1 MCVRLVRV
9 TMIVLLSLLVLSA
22 APHSS
27 HATLITSVN
36 TTTAPTIDF
45 VGSIGGHI
53 GGVAID
59 GAHAYF
65 AEGGGLSV
73 LDISNALAP
82 TRIARLPLPAIA
94 EGVHASGNH
103 VYIAA
108 SDGVY
113 IADVSNPAAPKLVG
127 SYATPGQAQVVRVVS
142 TRAYVTVKGVYSS
155 TSGDYVGKGL
165 LIVNVSD
172 PALPTLLGRYETSD
186 FPDDV
191 QVVGN
196 LAYLTHY
203 DGFVGGVQIL
213 NISDPANIV
222 PLGNYTTPGKDNAAI
237 DVVNGTAYIAYSD
250 ESARNGGLQIVN
262 VSNPANPTLLGSYQT
277 PTFVLG
283 VRVVGSVAYLA
294 AYTRLVLL
302 NISTPA
308 TPTLISQYQLSGGA
322 EALSDAL
329 QVAGGFAYLPTES
342 YAHEQ
347 AAGVQIVDVSTPA
360 NPTPRGIYR
369 TLWAVGQAGC
379 RDSIRL
385 AGSLGYAQTTGA
397 IVRSFDATT
406 PTTPTLV
413 STTAPTRSYDLAIV
427 GSLLY
432 NAVGKGGLQ
441 IFDISNPITPTLRGS
456 YTAADLTDSPVNVT
470 DNRAY
475 VVGDFKL
482 MILDVSNP
490 NNPTFLGQYSPIS
503 GPHSIKVVDTLA
515 YIASDVGLH
524 IIDVSNPS
532 NPIQRG
538 LFFSAGAA
546 NAVQVVGQR
555 AYVAARGTY
564 NSQQGLTGNG
574 LEIVDV
580 SDPTSPK
587 LLGGYATPDAA
598 EALQVVGNRAYV
610 VDFKGVYVIDVSDP
624 ANPTLL
630 TTYHT
635 PGSPIGIEISGDLIY
650 IADGGGG
657 LQILRVRDS
666 SSGSGLVTPNG
677 GTLNFAG
684 ALSLQFPPN
693 AVNSPITVTYTR
705 LVLPTQSLGSARSAG
720 HSFTLEARD
729 GSGLPIT
736 HFVQP
741 YTMVISY
748 TDEELAALEV
758 SEDDLNVAFWNG
770 SAWVDTLPCAGCG
783 VDAVSNRITV
793 VLDHFTEFA
802 LVGGEE
808 TRVFLP
814 LVRR

>member
-1 MCVRLVRV
+1 MYVRLARV
-9 TMIVLLSLLVLSA
+9 TLIILLNLLVLSVA
-22 APHSS
+22 LYSS
-27 HATLITSVN
+27 PATLITPVN
-36 TTTAPTIDF
+36 TTNGPTIDF

-53 GGVAID
+53 GGVALD
-59 GAHAYF
+59 GAYAYF

-108 SDGVY
+108 SDGLY
-113 IADVSNPAAPKLVG
+113 IADVSNPAAPKLAG
-127 SYATPGQAQVVRVVS
+127 SYATPGQAQVVRVVG
-142 TRAYVTVKGVYSS
+142 TRAYVTAKGVYSS

-222 PLGNYTTPGKDNAAI
+222 PLGNYTTPSKDNAAI
-237 DVVNGTAYIAYSD
+237 DVVNGTAYIAYYD

-347 AAGVQIVDVSTPA
+347 TAGVQIVDVSTPA

-369 TLWAVGQAGC
+369 TLWAVGQAGR

-397 IVRSFDATT
+397 IVRSFDATA

-490 NNPTFLGQYSPIS
+490 NNPTFLGQYSAIS
-503 GPHSIKVVDTLA
+503 VPHSIKVVGTLA
-515 YIASDVGLH
+515 YIASDFGLD

-532 NPIQRG
+532 NPTQRG
-538 LFFSAGAA
+538 HYSAGVT
-546 NAVQVVGQR
+546 NAVQLVGQR
-555 AYVAARGTY
+555 AYIAAQGIY
-564 NSQQGLTGNG
+564 DSQQGLIGNG

-587 LLGGYATPDAA
+587 LLGRYTTPDAT
-598 EALQVVGNRAYV
+598 EALQVVGTRAYV
-610 VDFKGVYVIDVSDP
+610 VDAEGVYVIDVSDP

-684 ALSLQFPPN
+684 DLSLQFPPS
-693 AVNSPITVTYTR
+693 AVTSPITVTYTR

-729 GSGLPIT
+729 GSGQPVT
-736 HFVQP
+736 HFGQP
-741 YTMVISY
+741 YTLVISY
-748 TDEELAALEV
+748 TDEELATLGV
-758 SEDDLNVAFWNG
+758 SEDDLNVAFWSG

-783 VDAVSNRITV
+783 VDTVGNRITV
-793 VLDHFTEFA
+793 VLDHLTEFA